1 MCPFRIL
8 LIFLSALIAIVAL
21 LVSMAKEEDPEQELR
36 AQQARAKVSQTTD
49 EHFTDA
55 PPTSDQN
62 MHRMTPES
70 IRTN

>member
-1 MCPFRIL
+1 
-8 LIFLSALIAIVAL
+8 
-21 LVSMAKEEDPEQELR
+21 MAKEEDPEQELR

-70 IRTN
+70 IRTNWHATA